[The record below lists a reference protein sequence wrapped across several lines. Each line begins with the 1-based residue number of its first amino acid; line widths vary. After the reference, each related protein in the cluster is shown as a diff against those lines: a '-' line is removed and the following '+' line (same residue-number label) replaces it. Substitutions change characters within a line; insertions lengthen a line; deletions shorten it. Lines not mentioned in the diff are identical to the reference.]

1 MVKTR
6 NKSSAAEPPPRI
18 ATRRSTKA
26 EVTESHNS
34 EESVDD
40 EDKRRSSR
48 RLKFSDDE
56 SSARLTQSVRGHVH
70 QNHLLPNGRAHS
82 SLRRRE
88 PPPPPNNVAVSTD
101 DDMNEDD
108 DSMVRRS
115 TRRRKCIYGNLN
127 QTWILTSSLPDFS
140 KSPTN
145 QSGAGN
151 KKDPTAFHH
160 YLRSS
165 ASHHHNSMPPGGND
179 SETLDG
185 DNEDSLES
193 KRSNEKGVN
202 AELRRLGL
210 SEMQHFSA
218 DDMYSRVKRTRQQ
231 HQAAAAAAEEQ
242 PFFRTRSSRRAAAEE
257 RRGRRR
263 EAAAAAGVA
272 ASDSEPRGGSSGVS
286 GDSDV
291 DDEEEEVQ
299 LPVMNGYHLRPKKPV
314 TERFQV
320 PVAET
325 KRSKRIASIFHT
337 PKHDRRNRSSY
348 HSPAHRSPMYRR
360 KRHATHNSSST
371 SSSSDDERR
380 FERRKARSMVRARN
394 RCLPFNFQE
403 KDLFEGVLRDRAKI
417 GSSLADVDPMH
428 VDKEVMFDR
437 VGGLDSHIRQLKEM
451 ILFPLIYPEV
461 FERFKITPPR
471 GVLFYGPPG
480 TGKTLVARALAN
492 ECARGDSRVAFF
504 MRKGA
509 DCLSKW
515 VGESERQLRLLFDQA
530 YSMRPSIIFFDEIDG
545 LAPVRSTRQDQ
556 IHSSIVSTLLALMD
570 GLDSRGEVVVI
581 GATNRI
587 DAIDPALR
595 RPGRFDREFHFSLP
609 CHKARLS
616 ILQIHTRDWHPA
628 PSQAL
633 LSELAARC
641 TGYCGADLKA
651 LCSEAA
657 LVALRRSFPQIY
669 ATKEKLQ
676 LNIDTVQILPEDYDR
691 AMRKIVPASQRCGA
705 SPARPLSTTVR
716 PLLCQLVEKALVYLQ
731 NAFAAGLHKSSIAQR
746 LTGQDGNQ
754 SDDSSVVSD
763 DEAMNG
769 VCNSA
774 VDLTEQVAATKSIIP
789 SIRSRF
795 AASRSASHRPRL
807 LICGRPGLGQTTHVA
822 PAVLHLLEHLPLH
835 RLDLPSLHSVTAR
848 APEEA
853 CAQVLQEAQRVLPGV
868 LYLPH
873 VCQWW
878 ETLGDA
884 VRATFLTLLSDLEP
898 LTPVLWLA
906 TADVPFNQLPPQVQQ
921 LFGPSEV
928 LEMVP
933 PTEAERR
940 SFFAP
945 VFTKAATPPRPK
957 RPPPEQMPALPAAPP
972 PEPRKLTPSELER
985 LRQQEEAT
993 LRELRLF
1000 LRDILTKLMRDRRY
1014 SMFAKPVDALEVP
1027 DYLEVIK
1034 QPMDMET
1041 MMVKID
1047 LHQYQT
1053 VAQFLQDIELICSNA
1068 LEYNPDRNPTDK
1080 NIRHR
1085 ACALQDAA
1093 NALVDTELDWG
1104 FEKICQDIVQA
1115 RKERGEEP
1123 VPYVPK
1129 NYHVAP
1135 RPAPGNSD
1143 APVPD
1148 LPQPEASNEEAGPK
1162 RFSRRLRG
1170 MVVVASDEED
1180 AAENGMADSAAGD
1193 KTEVPPPTQTTAA
1206 QDGAVEVPDASTPDS
1221 QSSSM
1226 PSSNSKV
1233 CGWCPGGETSGGDR
1247 RAYPV
1252 VRRRKSLWFGS
1263 YRRHVTRHAAAAL
1276 PGRRKT
1282 PAVIDKV
1289 APRTSAK
1296 RRRSS
1301 SDGTGKNCNTPQPAA
1316 KIAAKD
1322 KSPSTETRQ
1331 AATPTG
1337 SKKVGPDAAE
1347 SSRSPQEKVARVEE
1361 SEADD
1366 VTEDASSVEE
1376 PTTMAQVLQLN
1387 RGWLEELEDR
1397 TVNQTEGATVEQLE
1411 RLYCALLNVVRRHR
1425 RSWDR
1430 NVMLL
1435 EMAQQLDSFKN
1446 LLSCQTRT

>member
-1 MVKTR
+1 MVNTR
-6 NKSSAAEPPPRI
+6 NRSSVTDNLPPRI
-18 ATRRSTKA
+18 ATRRSTRA
-26 EVTESHNS
+26 EAAESHNS

-40 EDKRRSSR
+40 EDRRRSSR

-56 SSARLTQSVRGHVH
+56 SSVRLTRSVGGHGH
-70 QNHLLPNGRAHS
+70 QDHLLPNGRAHTS
-82 SLRRRE
+82 TRRRV

-127 QTWILTSSLPDFS
+127 QTWILTSSLPDFG
-140 KSPTN
+140 KPHAD
-145 QSGAGN
+145 QSTSRS
-151 KKDPTAFHH
+151 KKDPTTFHH

-165 ASHHHNSMPPGGND
+165 ANHHHDSMPPGGND

-218 DDMYSRVKRTRQQ
+218 EDMYS
-231 HQAAAAAAEEQ
+231 
-242 PFFRTRSSRRAAAEE
+242 
-257 RRGRRR
+257 
-263 EAAAAAGVA
+263 
-272 ASDSEPRGGSSGVS
+272 RGGSSGES
-286 GDSDV
+286 GDSAD
-291 DDEEEEVQ
+291 DDEEEEQ

-394 RCLPFNFQE
+394 RCLPLNFQE

-428 VDKEVMFDR
+428 VDKDVVFDR
-437 VGGLDSHIRQLKEM
+437 VGGLDSHIQQLKEM

-471 GVLFYGPPG
+471 GVLFYG

-492 ECARGDSRVAFF
+492 ECGRGDSRVAFF

-515 VGESERQLRLLFDQA
+515 VGESERQLRMLFDQA

-595 RPGRFDREFHFSLP
+595 RPGRFRPGVSLFIALP
-609 CHKARLS
+609 QGARLS

-633 LSELAARC
+633 LSELASRC

-651 LCSEAA
+651 LCAEAA
-657 LVALRRSFPQIY
+657 LVALRRTFPQIY
-669 ATKEKLQ
+669 STKEKLQ
-676 LNIDTVQILPEDYDR
+676 LNIDSVQILPEDYDR

-716 PLLCQLVEKALVYLQ
+716 PLLCQMVEKALVYLQ
-731 NAFAAGLHKSSIAQR
+731 SAFGAGLHKSSIAQR

-754 SDDSSVVSD
+754 SDDSSVFSD

-769 VCNSA
+769 ICNSTL
-774 VDLTEQVAATKSIIP
+774 DLTKEAAADTESVIP

-795 AASRSASHRPRL
+795 AATRSASHRPRL
-807 LICGRPGLGQTTHVA
+807 LICGQPGLGQTTHVA

-873 VCQWW
+873 LCQWW
-878 ETLGDA
+878 ETLGEA
-884 VRATFLTLLSDLEP
+884 VRATFLTLLGDLEP

-906 TADVPFNQLPPQVQQ
+906 TADVP
-921 LFGPSEV
+921 
-928 LEMVP
+928 LESCLLRCSNCLDHL
-933 PTEAERR
+933 RR
-940 SFFAP
+940 
-945 VFTKAATPPRPK
+945 TPPRTD
-957 RPPPEQMPALPAAPP
+957 ALLTGSPP
-972 PEPRKLTPSELER
+972 PEPRKLTPTELER

-1014 SMFAKPVDALEVP
+1014 TMFAKPVDASEVP
-1027 DYLEVIK
+1027 DYLEVIQ
-1034 QPMDMET
+1034 QPMDLET

-1047 LHQYQT
+1047 LHKYQT

-1068 LEYNPDRNPTDK
+1068 LEYNP
-1080 NIRHR
+1080 
-1085 ACALQDAA
+1085 
-1093 NALVDTELDWG
+1093 
-1104 FEKICQDIVQA
+1104 
-1115 RKERGEEP
+1115 
-1123 VPYVPK
+1123 
-1129 NYHVAP
+1129 
-1135 RPAPGNSD
+1135 
-1143 APVPD
+1143 
-1148 LPQPEASNEEAGPK
+1148 
-1162 RFSRRLRG
+1162 
-1170 MVVVASDEED
+1170 
-1180 AAENGMADSAAGD
+1180 
-1193 KTEVPPPTQTTAA
+1193 
-1206 QDGAVEVPDASTPDS
+1206 
-1221 QSSSM
+1221 
-1226 PSSNSKV
+1226 
-1233 CGWCPGGETSGGDR
+1233 
-1247 RAYPV
+1247 
-1252 VRRRKSLWFGS
+1252 
-1263 YRRHVTRHAAAAL
+1263 
-1276 PGRRKT
+1276 
-1282 PAVIDKV
+1282 
-1289 APRTSAK
+1289 
-1296 RRRSS
+1296 
-1301 SDGTGKNCNTPQPAA
+1301 
-1316 KIAAKD
+1316 
-1322 KSPSTETRQ
+1322 
-1331 AATPTG
+1331 
-1337 SKKVGPDAAE
+1337 
-1347 SSRSPQEKVARVEE
+1347 
-1361 SEADD
+1361 
-1366 VTEDASSVEE
+1366 
-1376 PTTMAQVLQLN
+1376 
-1387 RGWLEELEDR
+1387 
-1397 TVNQTEGATVEQLE
+1397 
-1411 RLYCALLNVVRRHR
+1411 
-1425 RSWDR
+1425 
-1430 NVMLL
+1430 
-1435 EMAQQLDSFKN
+1435 
-1446 LLSCQTRT
+1446 

>member
-6 NKSSAAEPPPRI
+6 NRSSAADNPPPRI
-18 ATRRSTKA
+18 ATRRSTRA
-26 EVTESHNS
+26 EVAESHNS

-40 EDKRRSSR
+40 EDRRRSSR

-56 SSARLTQSVRGHVH
+56 SSVRLTRSVGGHGH
-70 QNHLLPNGRAHS
+70 QDHLLPNGRAHTS
-82 SLRRRE
+82 SRRRV

-127 QTWILTSSLPDFS
+127 QTWILTSSLPDFG
-140 KSPTN
+140 KPPTD
-145 QSGAGN
+145 QSTSRS

-165 ASHHHNSMPPGGND
+165 ASHRHDSMPPGGND

-231 HQAAAAAAEEQ
+231 HQAAAVAEEQ

-272 ASDSEPRGGSSGVS
+272 ASDSEPRGGSSGES
-286 GDSDV
+286 GDSADD
-291 DDEEEEVQ
+291 DDEEGEQ

-320 PVAET
+320 PVAEV

-394 RCLPFNFQE
+394 RCLPLNFQE

-428 VDKEVMFDR
+428 VDKDVVFDR
-437 VGGLDSHIRQLKEM
+437 VGGLDSHIQQLKEM

-461 FERFKITPPR
+461 FERFKIAPPR

-492 ECARGDSRVAFF
+492 ECGRGDSRVAFF

-515 VGESERQLRLLFDQA
+515 VGESERQLRMLFDQA

-628 PSQAL
+628 PNQAL
-633 LSELAARC
+633 LSELASRC

-651 LCSEAA
+651 LCAEAA
-657 LVALRRSFPQIY
+657 LVALRRTFPQIY
-669 ATKEKLQ
+669 TTKEKLQ
-676 LNIDTVQILPEDYDR
+676 LNIDSVQILPEDYDR

-716 PLLCQLVEKALVYLQ
+716 PLLCQVVEKALVYLQ
-731 NAFAAGLHKSSIAQR
+731 GAFAAGLHKSSIAQR

-754 SDDSSVVSD
+754 SDDSSVFSD
-763 DEAMNG
+763 DETMNG
-769 VCNSA
+769 ICNST
-774 VDLTEQVAATKSIIP
+774 VDLTEEAAAGTESVIP

-795 AASRSASHRPRL
+795 AATRRASHRPRL
-807 LICGRPGLGQTTHVA
+807 LICGQPGMGQTTHVS

-873 VCQWW
+873 LCQWW
-878 ETLGDA
+878 ETLGEA
-884 VRATFLTLLSDLEP
+884 VRATFLTLLGDLEP

-906 TADVPFNQLPPQVQQ
+906 TADVPFSELPPQVQQ

-928 LEMVP
+928 LELVP

-940 SFFAP
+940 KFFAP
-945 VFTKAATPPRPK
+945 VFAKAATPPRPK
-957 RPPPEQMPALPAAPP
+957 RLPPEKMPSLPAAPP
-972 PEPRKLTPSELER
+972 PEPRKLTPTELER

-1014 SMFAKPVDALEVP
+1014 SMFAKPVDASEVP
-1027 DYLEVIK
+1027 DYLEVIQ
-1034 QPMDMET
+1034 QPMDLET

-1047 LHQYQT
+1047 LHKYQT

-1068 LEYNPDRNPTDK
+1068 LEYNPDRNAMDK

-1115 RKERGEEP
+1115 RKERGEES

-1135 RPAPGNSD
+1135 RPAPVTSD

-1148 LPQPEASNEEAGPK
+1148 LPHVEASVEEGGPK
-1162 RFSRRLRG
+1162 RYSRRLRG
-1170 MVVVASDEED
+1170 LVVTSDEED
-1180 AAENGMADSAAGD
+1180 VTDNGTAEATRED
-1193 KTEVPPPTQTTAA
+1193 KTEEPPARTTATRDTTA
-1206 QDGAVEVPDASTPDS
+1206 DVPDASTPDS
-1221 QSSSM
+1221 QSSSK
-1226 PSSNSKV
+1226 PSSSSK
-1233 CGWCPGGETSGGDR
+1233 
-1247 RAYPV
+1247 
-1252 VRRRKSLWFGS
+1252 
-1263 YRRHVTRHAAAAL
+1263 
-1276 PGRRKT
+1276 
-1282 PAVIDKV
+1282 DKV
-1289 APRTSAK
+1289 SSRSSAK

-1301 SDGTGKNCNTPQPAA
+1301 SDGAGKNGDSTLPAA
-1316 KIAAKD
+1316 KVVAKD
-1322 KSPSTETRQ
+1322 RLPSTETRQ
-1331 AATPTG
+1331 AAASTR
-1337 SKKVGPDAAE
+1337 SKEASPGTAE
-1347 SSRSPQEKVARVEE
+1347 SSKAQQEKAAQAEG
-1361 SEADD
+1361 SQAGEAM
-1366 VTEDASSVEE
+1366 ENASSVEVPAAAE
-1376 PTTMAQVLQLN
+1376 QVLQLN
-1387 RGWLEELEDR
+1387 RGWLEELEER
-1397 TVNQTEGATVEQLE
+1397 TVNETEGATVEQLE
-1411 RLYCALLNVVRRHR
+1411 RLYCALLNVARHHR

-1435 EMAQQLDSFKN
+1435 EMAQQLDSFKS
-1446 LLSCQTRT
+1446 LLSRQTQT

>member
-6 NKSSAAEPPPRI
+6 NRSSAPEPPPRI
-18 ATRRSTKA
+18 STRRSTKVEA
-26 EVTESHNS
+26 ADSQHS

-40 EDKRRSSR
+40 EYRKRSTR

-56 SSARLTQSVRGHVH
+56 SSVRMKRSVVDRAHLE
-70 QNHLLPNGRAHS
+70 HLLPNGRHS
-82 SLRRRE
+82 SSSRQRVPPR
-88 PPPPPNNVAVSTD
+88 PPPPNNVSVSTD

-115 TRRRKCIYGNLN
+115 TRRRKCIYDNLN
-127 QTWILTSSLPDFS
+127 QTWILTSSVPEFV
-140 KSPTN
+140 KVAPG
-145 QSGAGN
+145 QPSGRG
-151 KKDPTAFHH
+151 KKDPTTLHH

-165 ASHHHNSMPPGGND
+165 ASHHHNSLPPGGND

-193 KRSNEKGVN
+193 KRSNEKGVST
-202 AELRRLGL
+202 ELRRLGL
-210 SEMQHFSA
+210 SEMQPFA
-218 DDMYSRVKRTRQQ
+218 GDDMYSRVKRTRQQ
-231 HQAAAAAAEEQ
+231 HQMSAAAEEADEEP

-263 EAAAAAGVA
+263 EAAAAAAAVA
-272 ASDSEPRGGSSGVS
+272 ASDLERQGGSSAAGS
-286 GDSDV
+286 SET
-291 DDEEEEVQ
+291 DDNEEVEQ
-299 LPVMNGYHLRPKKPV
+299 LPMMNGYHLRPKKPI

-325 KRSKRIASIFHT
+325 KRSKRITSIFHT
-337 PKHDRRNRSSY
+337 PKHDRVNRSSFR
-348 HSPAHRSPMYRR
+348 SPAHRSPMYRR
-360 KRHATHNSSST
+360 KRHATHNNSST
-371 SSSSDDERR
+371 SSSSDDELR

-394 RCLPFNFQE
+394 RCLPLNFQE

-417 GSSLADVDPMH
+417 GSSLADVDPMQ
-428 VDKEVMFDR
+428 VDKDVMFDR
-437 VGGLDSHIRQLKEM
+437 VGGLDGHIRQLKEM

-461 FERFKITPPR
+461 FERFKISPPR

-492 ECARGDSRVAFF
+492 ECGRGDSRVAFF

-515 VGESERQLRLLFDQA
+515 VGESERQLRMLFDQA

-616 ILQIHTRDWHPA
+616 ILEIHTRDWCP
-628 PSQAL
+628 PPGQAL

-669 ATKEKLQ
+669 TTKEKLQ
-676 LNIDTVQILPEDYDR
+676 LNIESVQILPEDYDR

-716 PLLCQLVEKALVYLQ
+716 PLLCAAVEKALVYLQ
-731 NAFAAGLHKSSIAQR
+731 EAFATGLHKSSVMVQHRTAS
-746 LTGQDGNQ
+746 QDGNH
-754 SDDSSVVSD
+754 SDDSSVFSD
-763 DEAMNG
+763 EEAMNG
-769 VCNSA
+769 VGSST
-774 VDLTEQVAATKSIIP
+774 VDLTEQAANNQSLIP

-795 AASRSASHRPRL
+795 AAGRVSSHRPRL

-835 RLDLPSLHSVTAR
+835 RLDLPALHSVTAR

-878 ETLGDA
+878 DTLGDA
-884 VRATFLTLLSDLEP
+884 IRATFLTLLSDLEP
-898 LTPVLWLA
+898 LMPVLWLA
-906 TADVPFNQLPPQVQQ
+906 TADVPFDQLPSQLQQ
-921 LFGPSEV
+921 LFGPSEI
-928 LEMVP
+928 LELAP
-933 PTEAERR
+933 PAEAERR
-940 SFFAP
+940 AFFAP
-945 VFTKAATPPRPK
+945 LFAKAAAPPRPR
-957 RPPPEQMPALPAAPP
+957 RPPPEQMPRLPAAPP
-972 PEPRKLTPSELER
+972 PEPRKLTPAELER

-1014 SMFAKPVDALEVP
+1014 TMFAKPVDAEEVP
-1027 DYLEVIK
+1027 DYLDVIQ
-1034 QPMDMET
+1034 QPMDLET
-1041 MMVKID
+1041 MMGKID

-1053 VAQFLQDIELICSNA
+1053 VGQFLQDIELICSNA

-1129 NYHVAP
+1129 NYHVIPRTAP
-1135 RPAPGNSD
+1135 PASNGP
-1143 APVPD
+1143 PVPD
-1148 LPQPEASNEEAGPK
+1148 PSQVDASAEDGGPK

-1170 MVVVASDEED
+1170 MDAPTDEE
-1180 AAENGMADSAAGD
+1180 
-1193 KTEVPPPTQTTAA
+1193 
-1206 QDGAVEVPDASTPDS
+1206 VEVPAAESASSSTTQEADQSETPLPEKNSETPEPASTSCASPEG
-1221 QSSSM
+1221 QSSSK
-1226 PSSNSKV
+1226 PSSASR
-1233 CGWCPGGETSGGDR
+1233 GEASGGR
-1247 RAYPV
+1247 RANPQ
-1252 VRRRKSLWFGS
+1252 VRRRKSLWLGSYS
-1263 YRRHVTRHAAAAL
+1263 YRRRVRRHPTAYPGHSKAAAV
-1276 PGRRKT
+1276 T
-1282 PAVIDKV
+1282 DK
-1289 APRTSAK
+1289 ATLTRSAAK

-1301 SDGTGKNCNTPQPAA
+1301 SDGTGKNSDSSRPAA

-1322 KSPSTETRQ
+1322 KSPPAETAKQAPCTRSKEASPTAAGPSTEQ
-1331 AATPTG
+1331 PEKAPAEGDDSQDATT
-1337 SKKVGPDAAE
+1337 S
-1347 SSRSPQEKVARVEE
+1347 VEE
-1361 SEADD
+1361 SI
-1366 VTEDASSVEE
+1366 VE
-1376 PTTMAQVLQLN
+1376 QVLQLN
-1387 RGWLEELEDR
+1387 RGWLEELEER
-1397 TVNQTEGATVEQLE
+1397 TVTQTEGTTVEQLE

-1435 EMAQQLDSFKN
+1435 EMAQQMESFQS
-1446 LLSCQTRT
+1446 LLGRQQALT

>member
-1 MVKTR
+1 MVNTR
-6 NKSSAAEPPPRI
+6 NRSSVTDNLPPRI
-18 ATRRSTKA
+18 ATRRSTRA
-26 EVTESHNS
+26 EAAESHNS

-40 EDKRRSSR
+40 EDRRRSSR

-56 SSARLTQSVRGHVH
+56 SSVRLTRSVGGHGH
-70 QNHLLPNGRAHS
+70 QDHLLPNGRAHTS
-82 SLRRRE
+82 TRRRV

-127 QTWILTSSLPDFS
+127 QTWILTSSLPDFG
-140 KSPTN
+140 KPHAD
-145 QSGAGN
+145 QSTSRS
-151 KKDPTAFHH
+151 KKDPTTFHH

-165 ASHHHNSMPPGGND
+165 ANHHHDSMPPGGND

-218 DDMYSRVKRTRQQ
+218 EDMYSRVKRTRQQ
-231 HQAAAAAAEEQ
+231 HQAAAAAEEQ

-272 ASDSEPRGGSSGVS
+272 GSDSEPQGGSSGES
-286 GDSDV
+286 GDSAD
-291 DDEEEEVQ
+291 DDEEEEQ

-394 RCLPFNFQE
+394 RCLPLNFQE

-428 VDKEVMFDR
+428 VDKDVVFDR
-437 VGGLDSHIRQLKEM
+437 VGGLDSHIQQLKEM

-492 ECARGDSRVAFF
+492 ECGRGDSRVAFF

-515 VGESERQLRLLFDQA
+515 VGESERQLRMLFDQA

-633 LSELAARC
+633 LSELASRC

-651 LCSEAA
+651 LCAEAA
-657 LVALRRSFPQIY
+657 LVALRRTFPQIY
-669 ATKEKLQ
+669 STKEKLQ
-676 LNIDTVQILPEDYDR
+676 LNIDSVQILPEDYDR

-716 PLLCQLVEKALVYLQ
+716 PLLCQMVEKALVYLQ
-731 NAFAAGLHKSSIAQR
+731 SAFGAGLHKSSIAQR

-754 SDDSSVVSD
+754 SDDSSVFSD

-769 VCNSA
+769 ICNSTL
-774 VDLTEQVAATKSIIP
+774 DLTKEAAADTESVIP

-795 AASRSASHRPRL
+795 AATRSASHRPRL
-807 LICGRPGLGQTTHVA
+807 LICGQPGLGQTTHVA

-873 VCQWW
+873 LCQWW
-878 ETLGDA
+878 ETLGEA
-884 VRATFLTLLSDLEP
+884 VRATFLTLLGDLEP

-906 TADVPFNQLPPQVQQ
+906 TADVPFRELPPQVQQ

-928 LEMVP
+928 LELVP
-933 PTEAERR
+933 PTEVERR
-940 SFFAP
+940 KFFAP
-945 VFTKAATPPRPK
+945 VFAKAAMPPRP
-957 RPPPEQMPALPAAPP
+957 RRTPPEQMPSLPAAPP
-972 PEPRKLTPSELER
+972 PEPRKLTPTELER

-1014 SMFAKPVDALEVP
+1014 TMFAKPVDASEVP
-1027 DYLEVIK
+1027 DYLEVIQ
-1034 QPMDMET
+1034 QPMDLET

-1047 LHQYQT
+1047 LHKYQT

-1068 LEYNPDRNPTDK
+1068 LEYNPDRNPMDK

-1115 RKERGEEP
+1115 RKERGEES

-1135 RPAPGNSD
+1135 RPAPVSTD

-1148 LPQPEASNEEAGPK
+1148 LPHVQASNEEGGSK
-1162 RFSRRLRG
+1162 RYSRRLRG
-1170 MVVVASDEED
+1170 LVVASDEED
-1180 AAENGMADSAAGD
+1180 TTENGATEVTEDAAEDM
-1193 KTEVPPPTQTTAA
+1193 
-1206 QDGAVEVPDASTPDS
+1206 PDTSTLDS
-1221 QSSSM
+1221 QSSSK
-1226 PSSNSKV
+1226 PSSSSK
-1233 CGWCPGGETSGGDR
+1233 
-1247 RAYPV
+1247 
-1252 VRRRKSLWFGS
+1252 
-1263 YRRHVTRHAAAAL
+1263 
-1276 PGRRKT
+1276 
-1282 PAVIDKV
+1282 DKV
-1289 APRTSAK
+1289 TSRSLAK

-1301 SDGTGKNCNTPQPAA
+1301 SDGAGKNSDSALPAA
-1316 KIAAKD
+1316 KVVAKD
-1322 KSPSTETRQ
+1322 RLSSTETRQ
-1331 AATPTG
+1331 VAASARLKEASPGT
-1337 SKKVGPDAAE
+1337 AE
-1347 SSRSPQEKVARVEE
+1347 SSSKAQQVKVAQAEG
-1361 SEADD
+1361 SQAGEAM
-1366 VTEDASSVEE
+1366 ENASSVEVSAAAE
-1376 PTTMAQVLQLN
+1376 QVLQLN

-1397 TVNQTEGATVEQLE
+1397 TVNETEGATVEQLE
-1411 RLYCALLNVVRRHR
+1411 RLYCALLNVARHHR

-1435 EMAQQLDSFKN
+1435 EMAQQLDSFKS
-1446 LLSCQTRT
+1446 LLSPQTGT

>member
-1 MVKTR
+1 MCQY
-6 NKSSAAEPPPRI
+6 
-18 ATRRSTKA
+18 
-26 EVTESHNS
+26 
-34 EESVDD
+34 
-40 EDKRRSSR
+40 
-48 RLKFSDDE
+48 LFSL
-56 SSARLTQSVRGHVH
+56 AVRLTRSVGGHGH
-70 QNHLLPNGRAHS
+70 RNHLLPNGRAHTS
-82 SLRRRE
+82 SRRRIP

-101 DDMNEDD
+101 EDMNEDD

-127 QTWILTSSLPDFS
+127 QSWILTSSLPDFGKAS
-140 KSPTN
+140 AD
-145 QSGAGN
+145 QSGSRN
-151 KKDPTAFHH
+151 KKDPTTFHH

-165 ASHHHNSMPPGGND
+165 AGHHHNSMPPGGND

-193 KRSNEKGVN
+193 KRSAEKGVN

-231 HQAAAAAAEEQ
+231 HQAAAAAEEQ

-263 EAAAAAGVA
+263 EAAAGVA
-272 ASDSEPRGGSSGVS
+272 ASDSEARGGSSGES
-286 GDSDV
+286 GDSAD
-291 DDEEEEVQ
+291 DDEEEEEQ

-337 PKHDRRNRSSY
+337 PKHDRRNYSDARLGIS
-348 HSPAHRSPMYRR
+348 RERR
-360 KRHATHNSSST
+360 YQTQRAKRHATHNSSST

-394 RCLPFNFQE
+394 RCLPLNFQE

-417 GSSLADVDPMH
+417 GSSLADVA
-428 VDKEVMFDR
+428 FDR
-437 VGGLDSHIRQLKEM
+437 VGGLDSHIQQLKEM

-492 ECARGDSRVAFF
+492 ECGRGDSRVAFF

-515 VGESERQLRLLFDQA
+515 VGESERQLRMLFDQA

-616 ILQIHTRDWHPA
+616 ILQIHTRDWRPA
-628 PSQAL
+628 PSPAL
-633 LSELAARC
+633 LSELASRC

-651 LCSEAA
+651 LCAEAA

-669 ATKEKLQ
+669 ASKEKLQ
-676 LNIDTVQILPEDYDR
+676 LNIDSVQILPEDYDR

-716 PLLCQLVEKALVYLQ
+716 PLLCQVVEKALVYLQ

-746 LTGQDGNQ
+746 LAAQDGNQ
-754 SDDSSVVSD
+754 SDDSSVFSD
-763 DEAMNG
+763 EEAMNAI
-769 VCNSA
+769 CNSV
-774 VDLTEQVAATKSIIP
+774 VDLTKEDAGAEGIIP

-884 VRATFLTLLSDLEP
+884 VRATFVTLLGDLEP

-906 TADVPFNQLPPQVQQ
+906 TADVPFNELPPQVQQ

-928 LEMVP
+928 LELVP

-945 VFTKAATPPRPK
+945 LFVKAATPPRPK
-957 RPPPEQMPALPAAPP
+957 RPPPSQMPPLPAAPP
-972 PEPRKLTPSELER
+972 PEPRKLTPTELER

-1014 SMFAKPVDALEVP
+1014 SMFAKPVDASEVP
-1027 DYLEVIK
+1027 DYLEVIQ

-1068 LEYNPDRNPTDK
+1068 LEYNPDRNPMDK

-1115 RKERGEEP
+1115 RKERG
-1123 VPYVPK
+1123 K
-1129 NYHVAP
+1129 
-1135 RPAPGNSD
+1135 
-1143 APVPD
+1143 
-1148 LPQPEASNEEAGPK
+1148 
-1162 RFSRRLRG
+1162 
-1170 MVVVASDEED
+1170 
-1180 AAENGMADSAAGD
+1180 
-1193 KTEVPPPTQTTAA
+1193 
-1206 QDGAVEVPDASTPDS
+1206 
-1221 QSSSM
+1221 
-1226 PSSNSKV
+1226 
-1233 CGWCPGGETSGGDR
+1233 
-1247 RAYPV
+1247 
-1252 VRRRKSLWFGS
+1252 
-1263 YRRHVTRHAAAAL
+1263 
-1276 PGRRKT
+1276 
-1282 PAVIDKV
+1282 
-1289 APRTSAK
+1289 
-1296 RRRSS
+1296 
-1301 SDGTGKNCNTPQPAA
+1301 
-1316 KIAAKD
+1316 
-1322 KSPSTETRQ
+1322 
-1331 AATPTG
+1331 
-1337 SKKVGPDAAE
+1337 
-1347 SSRSPQEKVARVEE
+1347 
-1361 SEADD
+1361 
-1366 VTEDASSVEE
+1366 
-1376 PTTMAQVLQLN
+1376 
-1387 RGWLEELEDR
+1387 
-1397 TVNQTEGATVEQLE
+1397 
-1411 RLYCALLNVVRRHR
+1411 
-1425 RSWDR
+1425 
-1430 NVMLL
+1430 
-1435 EMAQQLDSFKN
+1435 
-1446 LLSCQTRT
+1446 

>member
-1 MVKTR
+1 
-6 NKSSAAEPPPRI
+6 
-18 ATRRSTKA
+18 
-26 EVTESHNS
+26 
-34 EESVDD
+34 
-40 EDKRRSSR
+40 
-48 RLKFSDDE
+48 
-56 SSARLTQSVRGHVH
+56 
-70 QNHLLPNGRAHS
+70 
-82 SLRRRE
+82 
-88 PPPPPNNVAVSTD
+88 
-101 DDMNEDD
+101 
-108 DSMVRRS
+108 MVRRS

-127 QTWILTSSLPDFS
+127 QTWILTSSLPDFG
-140 KSPTN
+140 KPPTD
-145 QSGAGN
+145 QSTSRS

-165 ASHHHNSMPPGGND
+165 ASHHHDSMPPGGND

-231 HQAAAAAAEEQ
+231 HQAAAVAEEQ

-272 ASDSEPRGGSSGVS
+272 ASDSEPRGGSSGES
-286 GDSDV
+286 GDSADD
-291 DDEEEEVQ
+291 DDEEGEQ

-320 PVAET
+320 PVAEV

-394 RCLPFNFQE
+394 RCLPLNFQE

-428 VDKEVMFDR
+428 VDKDVVFDR
-437 VGGLDSHIRQLKEM
+437 VGGLDSHIQQLKEM

-461 FERFKITPPR
+461 FERFKISPPR
-471 GVLFYGPPG
+471 G

-492 ECARGDSRVAFF
+492 ECGRGDSRVAFF

-515 VGESERQLRLLFDQA
+515 VGESERQLRMLFDQA

-587 DAIDPALR
+587 DAISTPRSGGLAVSTGSSTFHCPATRHVSVYSRSTRETGIR
-595 RPGRFDREFHFSLP
+595 RQ
-609 CHKARLS
+609 ARHCFQSWL
-616 ILQIHTRDWHPA
+616 
-628 PSQAL
+628 
-633 LSELAARC
+633 LAARD
-641 TGYCGADLKA
+641 T
-651 LCSEAA
+651 
-657 LVALRRSFPQIY
+657 IY
-669 ATKEKLQ
+669 TTKEKLQ
-676 LNIDTVQILPEDYDR
+676 LNIDSVQILPEDYDR

-716 PLLCQLVEKALVYLQ
+716 PLLCQVVEKALVYLQ
-731 NAFAAGLHKSSIAQR
+731 GAFAAGLHKSSIAQR

-754 SDDSSVVSD
+754 SDDSSVFSD

-769 VCNSA
+769 ICNSTASCTDPAEPEEGSPVGAVDDGAGNSA
-774 VDLTEQVAATKSIIP
+774 VPPSLTSAWGELCAVANEIPDGLSVNEFVCADEGVVVHEEVTDEAIVSSVCEAADPDEQRPEQPEKTTSPQDVLNAFDT
-789 SIRSRF
+789 IRSFFRRARRRRGDGPF
-795 AASRSASHRPRL
+795 FTVRVERHEIAAWLWSW
-807 LICGRPGLGQTTHVA
+807 
-822 PAVLHLLEHLPLH
+822 LEFIIF
-835 RLDLPSLHSVTAR
+835 V
-848 APEEA
+848 
-853 CAQVLQEAQRVLPGV
+853 QVLQEAQRVLPGV

-873 VCQWW
+873 LCQWW
-878 ETLGDA
+878 ETLGEA
-884 VRATFLTLLSDLEP
+884 VRATFLTLLGDLEP

-906 TADVPFNQLPPQVQQ
+906 TADVPFSELPPQVQQ

-928 LEMVP
+928 LELVP

-940 SFFAP
+940 KFFAP
-945 VFTKAATPPRPK
+945 VFAKAATPPRPK
-957 RPPPEQMPALPAAPP
+957 RLPPEKMPSLPAAPP
-972 PEPRKLTPSELER
+972 PEPRKLTPTELER

-1000 LRDILTKLMRDRRY
+1000 LRDILTKLMRDRR
-1014 SMFAKPVDALEVP
+1014 P
-1027 DYLEVIK
+1027 
-1034 QPMDMET
+1034 
-1041 MMVKID
+1041 
-1047 LHQYQT
+1047 

-1068 LEYNPDRNPTDK
+1068 LEYNPDRNPMDK

-1115 RKERGEEP
+1115 RKERGEES

-1135 RPAPGNSD
+1135 RPVPVTSD

-1148 LPQPEASNEEAGPK
+1148 QPHVEASNEDGGPK
-1162 RFSRRLRG
+1162 RYSRRLRG
-1170 MVVVASDEED
+1170 LVVTSDEED
-1180 AAENGMADSAAGD
+1180 VTDNGTAEATRED
-1193 KTEVPPPTQTTAA
+1193 KTEEPPARTTATRDA
-1206 QDGAVEVPDASTPDS
+1206 TADVPDASTPDS
-1221 QSSSM
+1221 QSSSK
-1226 PSSNSKV
+1226 PSSSSK
-1233 CGWCPGGETSGGDR
+1233 
-1247 RAYPV
+1247 
-1252 VRRRKSLWFGS
+1252 
-1263 YRRHVTRHAAAAL
+1263 
-1276 PGRRKT
+1276 
-1282 PAVIDKV
+1282 DKV
-1289 APRTSAK
+1289 PSRSSAK

-1301 SDGTGKNCNTPQPAA
+1301 SDGAGKNSDSTLPAA
-1316 KIAAKD
+1316 KVVAKD
-1322 KSPSTETRQ
+1322 RLPSTETRQ
-1331 AATPTG
+1331 AAASTR
-1337 SKKVGPDAAE
+1337 SKEASPVTAE
-1347 SSRSPQEKVARVEE
+1347 SSKAQQEKVAQAEG
-1361 SEADD
+1361 SQAGEAM
-1366 VTEDASSVEE
+1366 EDASSVEVPAAAE
-1376 PTTMAQVLQLN
+1376 QVLQLN

-1397 TVNQTEGATVEQLE
+1397 TVNETEGATVEQLE
-1411 RLYCALLNVVRRHR
+1411 RLYCALLNVARHHR

-1435 EMAQQLDSFKN
+1435 EMAQQLDSFKS
-1446 LLSCQTRT
+1446 LLSRQTQT

>member
-1 MVKTR
+1 
-6 NKSSAAEPPPRI
+6 
-18 ATRRSTKA
+18 
-26 EVTESHNS
+26 
-34 EESVDD
+34 
-40 EDKRRSSR
+40 
-48 RLKFSDDE
+48 
-56 SSARLTQSVRGHVH
+56 
-70 QNHLLPNGRAHS
+70 
-82 SLRRRE
+82 
-88 PPPPPNNVAVSTD
+88 
-101 DDMNEDD
+101 MNEDD

-127 QTWILTSSLPDFS
+127 QTWILTSSLPDFG
-140 KSPTN
+140 KPPTD
-145 QSGAGN
+145 QSASRS
-151 KKDPTAFHH
+151 KKDPTTFHH

-165 ASHHHNSMPPGGND
+165 ASHHHDSMPPGGND

-231 HQAAAAAAEEQ
+231 HQAAAVAEEQ

-263 EAAAAAGVA
+263 EAAAAGVA
-272 ASDSEPRGGSSGVS
+272 ASDSEPRGGSSGES
-286 GDSDV
+286 GDSADD
-291 DDEEEEVQ
+291 DDEEEEQ

-337 PKHDRRNRSSY
+337 PKHDRRSRSSY
-348 HSPAHRSPMYRR
+348 RSPAHRSPMYRR

-394 RCLPFNFQE
+394 RCLPLNFQE

-428 VDKEVMFDR
+428 VDKDAVFDR
-437 VGGLDSHIRQLKEM
+437 VGGLDSHIQQLKEM

-492 ECARGDSRVAFF
+492 ECGRGDSRVAFF

-515 VGESERQLRLLFDQA
+515 VGESERQLRMLFDQA

-633 LSELAARC
+633 LSELASRC

-651 LCSEAA
+651 LCAEAA
-657 LVALRRSFPQIY
+657 LVALRRTFPQIY

-676 LNIDTVQILPEDYDR
+676 LNIDSVQILPEDYDR

-716 PLLCQLVEKALVYLQ
+716 PLLCQVLEKALVYLQ
-731 NAFAAGLHKSSIAQR
+731 SAFAAGLHKSSIAQR

-754 SDDSSVVSD
+754 SDDSSVFSD

-769 VCNSA
+769 ICNST
-774 VDLTEQVAATKSIIP
+774 VDLTKEAALGAESVIP

-795 AASRSASHRPRL
+795 AASRRASHRPRL

-873 VCQWW
+873 FCQWW
-878 ETLGDA
+878 ETLGEA
-884 VRATFLTLLSDLEP
+884 VRATFLTLLGDLEP

-906 TADVPFNQLPPQVQQ
+906 TADVPFDELPPQVQQ

-928 LEMVP
+928 LELVP

-940 SFFAP
+940 RFFAP
-945 VFTKAATPPRPK
+945 VFAKAATPPRPK
-957 RPPPEQMPALPAAPP
+957 RLPPEQMPSLPAAPP
-972 PEPRKLTPSELER
+972 PEPRKLTPTELER

-1014 SMFAKPVDALEVP
+1014 SMFAKPVDASEVP
-1027 DYLEVIK
+1027 DYLEVIQ
-1034 QPMDMET
+1034 QPMDLET

-1047 LHQYQT
+1047 LHKYQT

-1068 LEYNPDRNPTDK
+1068 LEYNPDRNPMDK

-1115 RKERGEEP
+1115 RKERGEES

-1135 RPAPGNSD
+1135 RPAPVTSD

-1148 LPQPEASNEEAGPK
+1148 LPHVEASNEEGGPK
-1162 RFSRRLRG
+1162 RYSRRLRG
-1170 MVVVASDEED
+1170 LVVASDEED
-1180 AAENGMADSAAGD
+1180 ATENGAAEATRED
-1193 KTEVPPPTQTTAA
+1193 KTENPPSAQTSATRDATA
-1206 QDGAVEVPDASTPDS
+1206 DVPDASTPDS
-1221 QSSSM
+1221 QSSSK
-1226 PSSNSKV
+1226 PSSSSK
-1233 CGWCPGGETSGGDR
+1233 
-1247 RAYPV
+1247 
-1252 VRRRKSLWFGS
+1252 
-1263 YRRHVTRHAAAAL
+1263 
-1276 PGRRKT
+1276 
-1282 PAVIDKV
+1282 DKV
-1289 APRTSAK
+1289 SSRSSAK

-1301 SDGTGKNCNTPQPAA
+1301 SDGAGKNCDSTLPVA
-1316 KIAAKD
+1316 KIVAKD
-1322 KSPSTETRQ
+1322 RSPSMETRQ
-1331 AATPTG
+1331 TAAPTR
-1337 SKKVGPDAAE
+1337 SKEASPGTAE
-1347 SSRSPQEKVARVEE
+1347 SSKAQQEKMAQAQE
-1361 SEADD
+1361 SQAGE
-1366 VTEDASSVEE
+1366 VTENASSIEE
-1376 PTTMAQVLQLN
+1376 PAGVEQVLQLN

-1397 TVNQTEGATVEQLE
+1397 TVNETKGATVEQLE
-1411 RLYCALLNVVRRHR
+1411 RLYCALLNVARHHR

-1435 EMAQQLDSFKN
+1435 EMAQQLDSFKS
-1446 LLSCQTRT
+1446 LLSLQTRT

>member
-1 MVKTR
+1 MVNTR
-6 NKSSAAEPPPRI
+6 NRSSVTDNLPPRI
-18 ATRRSTKA
+18 ATRRSTRA
-26 EVTESHNS
+26 EAAESHNS

-40 EDKRRSSR
+40 EDRRRSSR

-56 SSARLTQSVRGHVH
+56 SSVRLTRSVGGHGH
-70 QNHLLPNGRAHS
+70 QDHLLPNGRAHTS
-82 SLRRRE
+82 TRRRV

-127 QTWILTSSLPDFS
+127 QTWILTSSLPDFG
-140 KSPTN
+140 KPHAD
-145 QSGAGN
+145 QSTSRS
-151 KKDPTAFHH
+151 KKDPTTFHH

-165 ASHHHNSMPPGGND
+165 ANHHHDSMPPGGND

-218 DDMYSRVKRTRQQ
+218 EDMYS
-231 HQAAAAAAEEQ
+231 
-242 PFFRTRSSRRAAAEE
+242 
-257 RRGRRR
+257 
-263 EAAAAAGVA
+263 
-272 ASDSEPRGGSSGVS
+272 RGGSSGES
-286 GDSDV
+286 GDSAD
-291 DDEEEEVQ
+291 DDEEEEQ

-394 RCLPFNFQE
+394 RCLPLNFQE

-428 VDKEVMFDR
+428 VDKDVVFDR
-437 VGGLDSHIRQLKEM
+437 VGGLDSHIQQLKEM

-471 GVLFYGPPG
+471 GVLFYG

-492 ECARGDSRVAFF
+492 ECGRGDSRVAFF

-515 VGESERQLRLLFDQA
+515 VGESERQLRMLFDQA

-570 GLDSRGEVVVI
+570 GLDSRGE
-581 GATNRI
+581 
-587 DAIDPALR
+587 
-595 RPGRFDREFHFSLP
+595 FHFSLP

-633 LSELAARC
+633 LSELASRC

-651 LCSEAA
+651 LCAEAA
-657 LVALRRSFPQIY
+657 LVALRRTFPQIY
-669 ATKEKLQ
+669 STKEKLQ
-676 LNIDTVQILPEDYDR
+676 LNIDSVQILPEDYDR

-716 PLLCQLVEKALVYLQ
+716 PLLCQMVEKALVYLQ
-731 NAFAAGLHKSSIAQR
+731 SAFGAGLHKSSIAQR

-754 SDDSSVVSD
+754 SDDSSVFSD

-769 VCNSA
+769 ICNSTL
-774 VDLTEQVAATKSIIP
+774 DLTKEAAADTESVIP

-795 AASRSASHRPRL
+795 AATRSASHRPRL
-807 LICGRPGLGQTTHVA
+807 LICGQPGLGQTTHVA

-873 VCQWW
+873 LCQWW
-878 ETLGDA
+878 ETLGEA
-884 VRATFLTLLSDLEP
+884 VRATFLTLLGDLEP

-906 TADVPFNQLPPQVQQ
+906 TADVPLESCLLRCSNCLDHLRCWSWFPRRKWSGASFSRQYLPR
-921 LFGPSEV
+921 LLCRRGPG
-928 LEMVP
+928 
-933 PTEAERR
+933 ERL
-940 SFFAP
+940 
-945 VFTKAATPPRPK
+945 
-957 RPPPEQMPALPAAPP
+957 PEQMPSLPAAPRQS
-972 PEPRKLTPSELER
+972 PESSRPTELER

-1014 SMFAKPVDALEVP
+1014 TMFAKPVDASEVP
-1027 DYLEVIK
+1027 DYLEVIQ
-1034 QPMDMET
+1034 QPMDLET

-1047 LHQYQT
+1047 LHKYQT

-1068 LEYNPDRNPTDK
+1068 LEYNPDRNPMDK

-1115 RKERGEEP
+1115 RKERGEES

-1135 RPAPGNSD
+1135 RPAPVATD

-1148 LPQPEASNEEAGPK
+1148 LPHVQASNEEGGSK
-1162 RFSRRLRG
+1162 RYSRRLRG
-1170 MVVVASDEED
+1170 LVVASDEED
-1180 AAENGMADSAAGD
+1180 TTENGATEVTEDAAEDM
-1193 KTEVPPPTQTTAA
+1193 
-1206 QDGAVEVPDASTPDS
+1206 PDTSTLDS
-1221 QSSSM
+1221 QSSSK
-1226 PSSNSKV
+1226 PSSSSK
-1233 CGWCPGGETSGGDR
+1233 
-1247 RAYPV
+1247 
-1252 VRRRKSLWFGS
+1252 
-1263 YRRHVTRHAAAAL
+1263 
-1276 PGRRKT
+1276 
-1282 PAVIDKV
+1282 DKV
-1289 APRTSAK
+1289 TSRSLAK

-1301 SDGTGKNCNTPQPAA
+1301 SDGAGKNSDSALPAA
-1316 KIAAKD
+1316 KVVAKD
-1322 KSPSTETRQ
+1322 RLSSTETRQ
-1331 AATPTG
+1331 VAASARLKEASPGT
-1337 SKKVGPDAAE
+1337 AE
-1347 SSRSPQEKVARVEE
+1347 SSSKAQQVKVAQAEG
-1361 SEADD
+1361 SQAGEAM
-1366 VTEDASSVEE
+1366 ENASSVEVSAAAE
-1376 PTTMAQVLQLN
+1376 QVLQLN

-1397 TVNQTEGATVEQLE
+1397 TVNETEGATVEQLE
-1411 RLYCALLNVVRRHR
+1411 RLYCALLNVARHHR

-1435 EMAQQLDSFKN
+1435 EMAQQLDSFKS
-1446 LLSCQTRT
+1446 LLSPQTRT